1 MEINDCRCD
10 LHGRQAIC
18 RWALVAL
25 LLVLLIFY
33 SCCSTHNVH
42 TVRFILFGSYRSIR
56 TDRRSDSPIHSPQY
70 DARLSAFQR
79 HHHQT
84 HNSLW
89 LPHQACQCYCLNMFI
104 LFMAKFQKFR
114 TCFKRRNSSTPNA
127 CDKSAEPHKPSGTSE
142 HRSHS
147 RTWHMQISEFRIRS
161 IAVYDVYVLSS
172 IRKQWFDKNDS
183 ANVMIWWIIG
193 SRVFGLG

>member
-89 LPHQACQCYCLNMFI
+89 LPHQACQCYCLNMF
-104 LFMAKFQKFR
+104 MAKFQKFR
-114 TCFKRRNSSTPNA
+114 TCFKRRNSSIPNA

-142 HRSHS
+142 HRSH
-147 RTWHMQISEFRIRS
+147 MAYANFGISDTINRCLRCLFTYFPAFGSSGLIKTIPPMWWSDES
-161 IAVYDVYVLSS
+161 SEAVFSV
-172 IRKQWFDKNDS
+172 
-183 ANVMIWWIIG
+183 
-193 SRVFGLG
+193 